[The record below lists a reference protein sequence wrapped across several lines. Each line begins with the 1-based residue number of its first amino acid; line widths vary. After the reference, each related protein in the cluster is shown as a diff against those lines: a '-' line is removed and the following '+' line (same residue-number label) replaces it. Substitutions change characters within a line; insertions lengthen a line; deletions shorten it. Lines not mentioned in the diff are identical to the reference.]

1 MALPIL
7 NLLSFGIKTAA
18 NIYQTKKE
26 TKELEAIA
34 EKKHVER
41 IIKGEVEYK
50 KAVIASNDNGW
61 KDEFVLVLISIPILL
76 LGYSV
81 FSNDPDIQ
89 VKLDL
94 FFANFNNLPFWYQGL
109 FIGVVGSIYGLK
121 GVDLMKRK

>member
-26 TKELEAIA
+26 TKQLEAIA

>member
-26 TKELEAIA
+26 TKQLEAIA

-50 KAVIASNDNGW
+50 KAVITSNDNGW

>member
-89 VKLDL
+89 RKLDL

>member
-50 KAVIASNDNGW
+50 KAIIASNDNGW